1 MTAKLIPIIDSPME
15 AGDYAV
21 IEEACAVLAARDDVF
36 MARVDEIDAKLTAL
50 EHKLNAKI
58 AQLIKAIEQ
67 EEGNPSSH

>member
-1 MTAKLIPIIDSPME
+1 MTAKIIPIIDSPME

-50 EHKLNAKI
+50 ENKLNAKI
-58 AQLIKAIEQ
+58 AKLTAELKEDG
-67 EEGNPSSH
+67 ESTS